1 MKSLIA
7 ILSVALYALSAFA
20 HAGHHAEEGA
30 PKGPFTVTA
39 KEDVF
44 LECANNPSQT
54 FKAPFQKITLHETTG
69 YKNNYS
75 VLLGQDVHALKSGDS
90 LSTAKLVTEKCDKP
104 FKVRCD
110 NRGQPVML
118 QYKASQKDVF
128 CQGRFNFVIEYDRD
142 AVKDAAAPVEAKQ

>member
-1 MKSLIA
+1 MKTRIA
-7 ILSVALYALSAFA
+7 VLGATLYAVSAFA

-44 LECANNPSQT
+44 LECSNNPNQT
-54 FKAPFQKITLHETTG
+54 FKTPFQKITLHETTG
-69 YKNNYS
+69 YKNNYA
-75 VLLGQDVHALKSGDS
+75 VLLGQDVHEVKPGDALK
-90 LSTAKLVTEKCDKP
+90 TAKLVTEKCDKP

-128 CQGRFNFVIEYDRD
+128 CLGRFNFIVEYDRD
-142 AVKDAAAPVEAKQ
+142 VVKGSADSSSP